1 MFFKYVWL
9 FMLVASVV
17 IFIVAFILIIIW
29 NIPSLID
36 DISGKKA
43 KRYIKTIHRLNSTTS
58 IFNKLDTDDIY
69 LGISSDIIL
78 QKDLG
83 SINLSSSSTDSNN
96 ESIEV
101 DSCLEDSDDCGTS
114 FLLER
119 YEDYDSTCF
128 LSEKEENSYSDCN
141 EKVDTLNILILEE
154 QSSLE

>member
-83 SINLSSSSTDSNN
+83 SINLSSSS
-96 ESIEV
+96 IEV